1 MKEAHA
7 FQGNEF
13 RRANERKRYNK
24 EIIFTHS
31 DGLYR
36 GVIKNISVGG
46 VHIESG
52 SAIKFYKGDSV
63 TVSIPYTS
71 GNKNIKRKGR
81 IVWVNDTGFAIEF
94 FCCN

>member
-1 MKEAHA
+1 MKEANA
-7 FQGNEF
+7 FQSHDY
-13 RRANERKRYNK
+13 RRANERKIYNK

-36 GVIKNISVGG
+36 GVIKNISLGG
-46 VHIESG
+46 AHIESS
-52 SAIKFYKGDSV
+52 SAMRFYMGDSV

-81 IVWVNDTGFAIEF
+81 IVWVNNTGFAIEF
-94 FCCN
+94 FSCN